1 MAGYAANQEELS
13 RVGVLSAD
21 RKRVSKNDLS
31 PYQVTILGPNA
42 FTVLC
47 LCQWV
52 ISNWFRGTRNIP
64 GSIWWVGLGC
74 NGHRNKTA
82 LFFQALA
89 ERCRRIDP
97 AALIAL

>member
-31 PYQVTILGPNA
+31 PYQVTILGPIA

-74 NGHRNKTA
+74 NGLSSRAPETQLMA
-82 LFFQALA
+82 
-89 ERCRRIDP
+89 
-97 AALIAL
+97 